1 MPSQEVIR
9 GNQRSSSVL
18 IISAHQRSSEGI
30 RGHQRQSEVLIS
42 AHHQCSSAV
51 IRGHQ
56 RQSEVLISAHHQC
69 SSSVLISGHQRSSE
83 SIRGSQQ
90 RLSGGSS
97 PADRRGTVPSPSSY
111 CVTQGSSF
119 IFLGHGSVYRKE
131 VWVGLPAKAQSD
143 AIRCNQW
150 SSVVISGHQWSSRSG
165 WACRSPCSTR
175 RGLAAHARYRGAQ
188 GRLRTPPP
196 SRSSRPW
203 ANT

>member
-18 IISAHQRSSEGI
+18 IISAYQRSSEGI

-90 RLSGGSS
+90 RSSGGSS

>member
-1 MPSQEVIR
+1 MTRTRSLPTGEVPCRHKRSSEAIR
-9 GNQRSSSVL
+9 GPHQCSSSVL
-18 IISAHQRSSEGI
+18 ISGHQRSSEAI
-30 RGHQRQSEVLIS
+30 RGP
-42 AHHQCSSAV
+42 
-51 IRGHQ
+51 
-56 RQSEVLISAHHQC
+56 HQC

-90 RLSGGSS
+90 RSSGGSS

-150 SSVVISGHQWSSRSG
+150 SSVVISGHQWSARSG

>member
-18 IISAHQRSSEGI
+18 IISAYQRSSEG
-30 RGHQRQSEVLIS
+30 
-42 AHHQCSSAV
+42 

-90 RLSGGSS
+90 RSSGGSS

>member
-1 MPSQEVIR
+1 M
-9 GNQRSSSVL
+9 L

-56 RQSEVLISAHHQC
+56 RQSEVLICAHHQC

-90 RLSGGSS
+90 RSSGGSS